1 MTWSFRTAL
10 LVRITIVLV
19 CALGVAGFYT
29 SWRVGQ
35 TANELSNRVIS
46 QTSRIIDQR
55 VVALLDDTEGQA
67 RAVAG
72 ITRPTFAGD
81 RNDPVDSRSF
91 PLLAAQVV
99 EILRVNP
106 EFAAISIT
114 LDRSGE
120 YVQVGQARA
129 GGFNI
134 QTTQL
139 VAGGKR
145 VKKDWVPFGNR
156 LSEIKQDTN
165 WKYDPRT
172 LASYAKTKKLN
183 VVTWSTADV
192 LQNLNSGPALGT
204 TCSAPIVSTEGEFL
218 GVVSISLTL
227 TDLSKFLKTIKL
239 SPNGS
244 TTLFEVTASTT
255 KIIAD
260 PEPDRL
266 MTSDSSGPRLV
277 TIDDIQDRRLQ
288 RIAHEVES
296 LPKFQTAESRLA
308 QFKHEGETYFTGMTR
323 ISGSQRPPWIL
334 SVTVPQSDFLNWS
347 RETTLF
353 FLSFTAL
360 ALAVGAIVAVL
371 LADRVVKPLQMLARE
386 TAKIKAFDWSEG
398 KPKIV
403 GITEIDDLSRSF
415 ETLKAGLRSMEKL
428 VPADYARSLIASGQ
442 EAKLGGQRRHITT
455 YFGDIIGFT
464 RLSHE
469 LPPEELVEVLS
480 EYLDVLSNVVLESG
494 GTLDKFNGD
503 DVMAFWGAPTLT
515 TDHATA
521 AVGSALASIRAL
533 NTLHLELADRD
544 HPILSASFGIA
555 TGDVIVGNVGSK
567 KRMTYTVIG
576 DSVNLASRLQGLN
589 KFYQTNILASE
600 ETMQETGDTFIWRH
614 VDTVAVF
621 GRLEPEPVYQPLCS
635 STEPDE
641 VLQKIA
647 ELSNQAIEL
656 FQNRQFLEAATL
668 YEEILADHPHDGP
681 AAVLH
686 ARCIRFN
693 DNPPAEDWDGSFHMT
708 LK

>member
-10 LVRITIVLV
+10 LVRITIVLLS
-19 CALGVAGFYT
+19 ALGVAGFYT

-35 TANELSNRVIS
+35 TANELSNRVIR
-46 QTSRIIDQR
+46 QTSSMIDQR

-67 RAVAG
+67 KAVAG
-72 ITRPTFAGD
+72 ITRPTFGGD
-81 RNDPVDSRSF
+81 QNQPVDSRSF

-106 EFAAISIT
+106 EFAAVTIT

-120 YVQVGQARA
+120 YVQVGQARN

-139 VAGGKR
+139 VSGGKR
-145 VKKDWVPFGNR
+145 VRKDWAPFGNR
-156 LSEIKQDTN
+156 LIETKQDPN
-165 WKYDPRT
+165 WTFDPRQ
-172 LASYAKTKKLN
+172 SVNYGKTKSVN
-183 VVTWSTADV
+183 AVTWTTVDV
-192 LQNLNSGPALGT
+192 LQNLSTGPTLGT
-204 TCSAPIVSTEGEFL
+204 TCSAPIISTEGEFL
-218 GVVSISLTL
+218 GVVSVSLTL
-227 TDLSKFLKTIKL
+227 DDLSRFLKTIKP
-239 SPNGS
+239 SANGT
-244 TTLFEVTASTT
+244 TTLFEVTSTTT

-260 PEPDRL
+260 PQPERL
-266 MTSDSSGPRLV
+266 MTSDSSGPRLIR
-277 TIDDIQDRRLQ
+277 IDEIQDKRLR
-288 RIAHEVES
+288 RIANEVEA
-296 LPKFQTAESRLA
+296 LPKLQSTDSRLA
-308 QFKHEGETYFTGMTR
+308 RFSYEREMYFIGMSRIVGE
-323 ISGSQRPPWIL
+323 QRPPWIL

-353 FLSFTAL
+353 FVSFTAL
-360 ALAVGAIVAVL
+360 ALAVGAIVSVL
-371 LADRVVKPLQMLARE
+371 LADRVIKPLQMLALE
-386 TAKIKAFDWSEG
+386 TAKIKAFNWTES
-398 KPKIV
+398 KPRIV
-403 GITEIDDLSRSF
+403 GITEIDDLSKSF

-442 EAKLGGQRRHITT
+442 EAKLGGERRHITT

-480 EYLDVLSNVVLESG
+480 EYLDVLSNVVLECG

-503 DVMAFWGAPTLT
+503 DVMAFWGAPNLR

-521 AVGSALASIRAL
+521 AVGSALSSIKAL
-533 NTLHLELADRD
+533 ETLHTELRDRD

-600 ETMQETGDTFIWRH
+600 ETMLETGGNFIWRH

-621 GRLEPEPVYQPLCS
+621 GRMEPEPVFQPMCS
-635 STEPDE
+635 STEPIDE
-641 VLQKIA
+641 LKRIA
-647 ELSNQAIEL
+647 DLCNKAILL
-656 FQNRQFLEAATL
+656 FQNRQFLEAAAL
-668 YEEILADHPHDGP
+668 YEEVLADHPSDGP

-686 ARCIRFN
+686 ARAIRFN